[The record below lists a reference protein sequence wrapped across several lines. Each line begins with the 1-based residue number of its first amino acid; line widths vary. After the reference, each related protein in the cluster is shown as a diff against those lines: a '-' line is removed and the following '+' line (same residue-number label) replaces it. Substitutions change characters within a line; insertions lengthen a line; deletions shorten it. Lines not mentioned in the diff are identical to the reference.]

1 MHSSLVI
8 TVLADDRPGIVE
20 QLAAT
25 IAGAGGNW
33 LESSMSRLSGKFAG
47 LLLVSLPDEQQAALI
62 AALKALEN
70 PALKITVEVASLA
83 SSDDETGSMVGVEI
97 VANDRPGIVEEI
109 SRLLATAQI
118 NVVSLETFCESAPMS
133 AEPMFH
139 AQAYLQLP
147 EAISV
152 ETLTELLEQ
161 LSADLMVELLD

>member
-8 TVLADDRPGIVE
+8 TVLADDQPGIVE
-20 QLAAT
+20 KLAGT
-25 IAGAGGNW
+25 IAAAGGNW

-47 LLLVSLPDEQQAALI
+47 LLLISVPDNNQAAL
-62 AALKALEN
+62 ATALQALESS
-70 PALKITVEVASLA
+70 ALKISIETTGAAL
-83 SSDDETGSMVGVEI
+83 SDEETGSMVGVEI

-109 SRLLATAQI
+109 SRLLASAQI

-147 EAISV
+147 EATSV
-152 ETLTELLEQ
+152 ETLTDLLEQ
-161 LSADLMVELLD
+161 LSDDLMVELLD

>member
-8 TVLADDRPGIVE
+8 TVLADDQPGIVE
-20 QLAAT
+20 KLAGT
-25 IAGAGGNW
+25 IAAAGGNW

-47 LLLVSLPDEQQAALI
+47 LLLISVPDNNQAAL
-62 AALKALEN
+62 ATALQALES
-70 PALKITVEVASLA
+70 PALKISIETTGAAL
-83 SSDDETGSMVGVEI
+83 SDEETGSMVGVEI

-109 SRLLATAQI
+109 SRLLASAQI

-147 EAISV
+147 EATSV
-152 ETLTELLEQ
+152 ETLTDLLEQ
-161 LSADLMVELLD
+161 LSDDLMVELLD

>member
-152 ETLTELLEQ
+152 ETLTELLER

>member
-8 TVLADDRPGIVE
+8 TVLADDQPGIVE
-20 QLAAT
+20 KLAGT
-25 IAGAGGNW
+25 IAAAGGNW

-47 LLLVSLPDEQQAALI
+47 LLLVSLSREHESEL
-62 AALKALEN
+62 LVALEALQT
-70 PALKITVEVASLA
+70 PTLKISVEATGTTV
-83 SSDDETGSMVGVEI
+83 DDEETGSMVGVEI

-109 SRLLATAQI
+109 ARLLASAQI

-147 EAISV
+147 EATSV

-161 LSADLMVELLD
+161 LSDDLMVELLD

>member
-8 TVLADDRPGIVE
+8 TVLADDQPGIVE
-20 QLAAT
+20 KLAGT
-25 IAGAGGNW
+25 IAAAGGNW

-47 LLLVSLPDEQQAALI
+47 LLLISVPDNHQAAL
-62 AALKALEN
+62 ATALQALES
-70 PALKITVEVASLA
+70 PALKISIETTGAAL
-83 SSDDETGSMVGVEI
+83 SDEETGSMVGVEI

-109 SRLLATAQI
+109 SRLLASAQI

-147 EAISV
+147 EATSV
-152 ETLTELLEQ
+152 EALTDLLEQ
-161 LSADLMVELLD
+161 LSDDLMVELLD